1 MAEHSVESLRIDRKV
16 AFSTGCVASQTQHRT
31 RKIQE
36 TANNAASA
44 QSSDVI
50 ENIQGPAKKSRFD
63 IFVAAEEPVILDALL
78 RQRSLSQDEL
88 HETAR
93 RLLQERWENMSA
105 EELLLYEDLKLA
117 EFDQDFE
124 GLTDQEDQLFS
135 QSSVES
141 LADSPRQK
149 NNNEEGTWL

>member
-1 MAEHSVESLRIDRKV
+1 
-16 AFSTGCVASQTQHRT
+16 
-31 RKIQE
+31 
-36 TANNAASA
+36 
-44 QSSDVI
+44 
-50 ENIQGPAKKSRFD
+50 
-63 IFVAAEEPVILDALL
+63 
-78 RQRSLSQDEL
+78 
-88 HETAR
+88 
-93 RLLQERWENMSA
+93 MSA